1 MIHPKEMQNLDRNSR
16 LRPLSTS
23 PAFRAPCY
31 RLLSLRWYISE
42 SEAHRFRAY
51 GHEALSQTNVQIAA
65 EEPTAALG
73 MNGKRPLSPDE
84 QVKLLTSLKSQG
96 RHRDFLFVLT
106 GLRTGYR
113 AQELLSIQLKHFV
126 VAGRIGREISLPR
139 RNMKFGRGQLAHT
152 VSGRRVAIHPE
163 LRAALETYISQHF
176 PAPYDPEAFLFPNP
190 RTGRP
195 ISVVQAWR
203 MFTSAC
209 HDVGI
214 YERIGLHS
222 TRKSFARA
230 CHDRTK
236 DLVRTQ
242 GLLQHRSPL
251 STIRYLESALD
262 DLDNIVCGL
271 PCLPASVMLLP
282 SVPSN
287 TVAAA

>member
-1 MIHPKEMQNLDRNSR
+1 
-16 LRPLSTS
+16 
-23 PAFRAPCY
+23 
-31 RLLSLRWYISE
+31 
-42 SEAHRFRAY
+42 
-51 GHEALSQTNVQIAA
+51 
-65 EEPTAALG
+65 

-84 QVKLLTSLKSQG
+84 QVRLLSSLQSQG

-113 AQELLSIQLKHFV
+113 ASELLSIQLKHFL
-126 VAGRIGREISLPR
+126 VAGKIGREISLPR

-163 LRAALETYISQHF
+163 LRAALETYLAQHF
-176 PAPYDPEAFLFPNP
+176 PGTHDPETFLFPNP

-209 HDVGI
+209 HEVSI

-222 TRKSFARA
+222 TRKSFAKA
-230 CHDRTK
+230 CHSITR

-251 STIRYLESALD
+251 STVRYLESALD

-271 PCLPASVMLLP
+271 PGLPAPVALTTSVSP
-282 SVPSN
+282 G